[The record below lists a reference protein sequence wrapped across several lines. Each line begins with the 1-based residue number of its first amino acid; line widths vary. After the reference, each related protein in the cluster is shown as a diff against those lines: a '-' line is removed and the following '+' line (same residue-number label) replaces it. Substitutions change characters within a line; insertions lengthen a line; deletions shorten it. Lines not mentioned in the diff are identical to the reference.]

1 MMDIAMRRKQYVL
14 QIEGIKTKF
23 YLPNVKTDS
32 IQQYIFKN
40 NNYFEHNNLDYIC
53 HQWNNGGIGKAIEN
67 NVVLDVG
74 ANIGN
79 HTLYYLNECNA
90 KKVYCFEPVVDT
102 YNVLHENIM
111 LNNLSDRVCL
121 YNVGIGNKSG
131 KAIISSYN
139 VYNIGGTTIEM
150 SDDGDISVVAIDDL
164 DIPESVSM
172 VKIDVEGF
180 ELFALNGMLKTLE
193 KYKPYLSIEIRNWH
207 KDEVIS
213 LLSDLGY
220 SYVMLDQDVEYAD
233 YLFYQ
238 EFGDV

>member
-1 MMDIAMRRKQYVL
+1 MRRKRYIL
-14 QIEGIKTKF
+14 QIEGLRTKF
-23 YLPNVKTDS
+23 YLPYVKKDS
-32 IQQYIFKN
+32 IQQCIFKN
-40 NNYFEHNNLDYIC
+40 KNYFEFNNLDYIC
-53 HQWNNGGIGKAIEN
+53 HQWSNGVVGKAIEN

-102 YNVLHENIM
+102 YNILNRNIVI
-111 LNNLSDRVCL
+111 NDLSDRVCL

-139 VYNIGGTTIEM
+139 MYNIGGTTIKM
-150 SDDGDISVVAIDDL
+150 SEDGDISVVAIDDL
-164 DIPESVSM
+164 DIPGFISM

-180 ELFALNGMLKTLE
+180 ELLALNGMLKTLE

-207 KDEVIS
+207 KDEAVS

-220 SYVMLDQDVEYAD
+220 SYVMLDQDIEYAD

-238 EFGDV
+238 